1 MVGAV
6 KRGPGVYGSETDLA
20 VQVQSFG
27 INNGAIVVNSERGP
41 LGWSKVTGGPTA
53 ITKKY
58 GKGNYLKYQYG
69 VNCAK
74 VMAETLQAVW
84 VFRGQG
90 SANFPLL
97 KVGGTGTD
105 TMISLNPLTDPTTFS
120 FGTND
125 KFLIYPIGPGLWP
138 ITDQMGV
145 LVTSTGDN
153 MAANQI
159 AIRVYRS
166 STTNVVEGPFIVT
179 LVPGKD
185 GFGKQT
191 FIEDVINTRSA
202 LIRVI
207 NNPAN
212 TSATAV
218 NAGSGLF
225 TQFVTGSGAA
235 EVFDAGSISNSEIK
249 GAWDLLTDRNT
260 YDAQHFCNAGYFDP
274 GVHDKM
280 LRVAAARVDAYA
292 YLDFNDIDQP
302 NADLAVQAYL
312 TRAQGPTYV
321 GLDLG
326 RADFGEI
333 DGPMIQVRDDDNDR
347 LIFLPAS
354 AFAIRQVGYTLN
366 STNKIFQPAA
376 GEVYGRSPSALS
388 VQYAFNPANQAD
400 LYAGNV
406 NYFINI
412 PGAGIC
418 LFAQN
423 TLYALRSPYRLRH
436 VRRLYSQFRIDCEK
450 FLRFYLFK
458 LNTVSTRESAKD
470 KLDTYFKGFQDEEGL
485 YWFQVV
491 CDETNNPP
499 AVIDTLVMNVDVYLQ
514 PTLDAE
520 IINFRMTTVETGV
533 NISEIV
539 AGGTA

>member
-6 KRGPGVYGSETDLA
+6 KRGPGVYGYEVDKA
-20 VQVQSFG
+20 VQVQSLG
-27 INNGAIVVNSERGP
+27 INNGAVVINSERGP
-41 LGWSKVTGGPTA
+41 LGWTKVTGGPTA
-53 ITKKY
+53 ITNKY
-58 GKGNYLKYQYG
+58 GKGDINKYQYG

-74 VMAETLQAVW
+74 VIAETLQAVW

-90 SANFPLL
+90 AANFPLL

-105 TMISLNPLTDPTTFS
+105 TLTAVNPVTNPTTFV
-120 FGTND
+120 FGGND
-125 KFLIYPIGPGLWP
+125 KFLIYPIGPGKWP
-138 ITDQMGV
+138 ITDKMG
-145 LVTSTGDN
+145 LLITTTGDN
-153 MAANQI
+153 MVAGQI
-159 AIRVYRS
+159 AIRVWRS
-166 STTNVVEGPFIVT
+166 VNTNVVEGPFIVT
-179 LVPGKD
+179 LVTAKD

-191 FIEDVINTRSA
+191 FIEDVINTKSA

-207 NNPAN
+207 NNPTN
-212 TSATAV
+212 TVLTVV
-218 NAGSGLF
+218 NAGTGLSG
-225 TQFVTGSGAA
+225 QFVTGAGAA
-235 EVFDAGSISNSEIK
+235 EVLDAGSISTSEINA
-249 GAWDLLTDRNT
+249 AWDLLTDKNT
-260 YDAQHFCNAGYFDP
+260 YDAQHFCNAGYQEMSI
-274 GVHDKM
+274 HKKM
-280 LRVAAARVDAYA
+280 VSVAANRVDAYA
-292 YLDFNDIDQP
+292 YLDFDPDDP
-302 NADLAVQAYL
+302 NADLATQSL
-312 TRAQGPTYV
+312 LTYV
-321 GLDLG
+321 TTTANLVGSDLG
-326 RADFGEI
+326 ENPFGEL
-333 DGPMIQVRDDDNDR
+333 DAPFIQVRDDDNDR
-347 LIFLPAS
+347 NILLPAS

-366 STNKIFQPAA
+366 QTNRIHQPAA
-376 GEVYGRSPSALS
+376 GEVYGRVPQALS
-388 VQYAFNPANQAD
+388 VKFAFNPANQAD

-436 VRRLYSQFRIDCEK
+436 VRRLYSQFRVDCEK

-458 LNTVSTRESAKD
+458 LNTEATRESAKT
-470 KLDTYFKGFQDEEGL
+470 KLDDYFTGYVNDEGL
-485 YWFQVV
+485 YWFEVV

>member
-6 KRGPGVYGSETDLA
+6 KRGPGVYGYEVDQA
-20 VQVQSFG
+20 VQVQSLG
-27 INNGAIVVNSERGP
+27 INNGAIVVNAERGP
-41 LGWSKVTGGPTA
+41 LGWSRVTGGPTA

-90 SANFPLL
+90 ASNFPLI
-97 KVGGTGTD
+97 KVSGSGTD
-105 TMISLNPLTDPTTFS
+105 TITAVNPLVDPTTYS
-120 FGTND
+120 FVGND
-125 KFLIYPIGPGLWP
+125 KFVIYPIGPGLWP
-138 ITDQMGV
+138 VTDQMGIQ
-145 LVTSTGDN
+145 VTTTGDN
-153 MAANQI
+153 MVPGQV

-166 STTNVVEGPFIVT
+166 AVTNVVEGPFIVT

-191 FIEDVINTRSA
+191 FIEDVINTKSG

-212 TSATAV
+212 TSLTVV
-218 NAGSGLF
+218 NAGTGLNAP
-225 TQFVTGSGAA
+225 FVTGSGAA
-235 EVFDAGSISNSEIK
+235 EVFDAGSISNTEITD
-249 GAWDLLTDRNT
+249 AWDLLVDRNT
-260 YDAQHFCNAGYFDP
+260 YDAQHFCNAGYDDLS
-274 GVHDKM
+274 VHQKM
-280 LRVAAARVDAYA
+280 MSVASARIDAYA
-292 YLDFNDIDQP
+292 YLDLGVEAA
-302 NADLAVQAYL
+302 NADLAVQTYL
-312 TRAQGPTYV
+312 TYTSTYLTGP
-321 GLDLG
+321 DLG
-326 RADFGEI
+326 RAPFGEI

-347 LIFLPAS
+347 LILLPAS

-366 STNKIFQPAA
+366 QTNRIHQPAA
-376 GEVYGRSPSALS
+376 GEVYGRVPQALN

-406 NYFINI
+406 NFFINI

-423 TLYALRSPYRLRH
+423 TLYSLRSPYRLRH
-436 VRRLYSQFRIDCEK
+436 VRRLYSQFRVDCER

-458 LNTVSTRESAKD
+458 LNTVATRESAKG
-470 KLDTYFKGFQDEEGL
+470 KLDDYFKAFQDDEAL